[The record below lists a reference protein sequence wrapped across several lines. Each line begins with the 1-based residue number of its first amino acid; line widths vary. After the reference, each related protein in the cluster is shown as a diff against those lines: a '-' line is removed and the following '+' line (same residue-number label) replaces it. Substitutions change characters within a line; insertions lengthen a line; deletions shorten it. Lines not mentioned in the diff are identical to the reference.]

1 MDEEEAQSS
10 NAEVRLLEDEGE
22 RRLFRVESPPA
33 DWALNSL
40 LIKIDKGMKPGELE
54 EVKTLFKGQEGIGLK
69 VLEDIRRPLELFDI
83 LRQRTF
89 LDRYNMLYLQAML
102 FHIKRKDLLD
112 LAVEYAKS
120 CEGIVHFKSPP
131 TEPASWHEFVEFHV
145 AGTDS
150 YTTSSLEAI
159 RKLVATLVGKESK
172 YVTIAGIE
180 PSASLLITLMVPKN
194 CIQKLE
200 AELRLDSTVKQLVDL
215 GIDRVKINGRTFR
228 LKEVKSIEA
237 ESLIQQNQLA
247 DMYKKLRTTEEHLEE
262 RELECLKLNQQL
274 KKEVVKTTEVS
285 CRMMAVLMGTVFR
298 AYANMQIPKLSRQ
311 SALVYLQYW
320 YRRLEEQNISKETRE
335 VISNLLDANEIAVAA
350 RIQGAQ
356 TISLQDLQVASLEQ
370 AIAKEREQLGLFGTI
385 KTHLGKFQLESQKKN
400 IVQVQRTT
408 RIQLDKYI
416 YRVFREISDELS
428 ETERRQL
435 IEKYTWPENE
445 SLTSQ
450 IHNRDTPLIVCLL
463 HKECD
468 LIGSAVDAGLF
479 VIKLLKDVKREDLVQ
494 KFVTRMNEK
503 AQSSIQPT
511 SEELKEIQRQLN
523 LLHEKVDTI
532 QSRINPDN
540 MPLQPSINFCP
551 SLNMN
556 ALNFD
561 FRSEIFRQL
570 IKDHANVKEMPFTQ
584 HMTH

>member
-22 RRLFRVESPPA
+22 RRLFRVESPPP

-40 LIKIDKGMKPGELE
+40 LIKIDKGMTPGELE

-69 VLEDIRRPLELFDI
+69 VLEGIRRPLELFNI

-89 LDRYNMLYLQAML
+89 LDRYNMLYLEAML

-112 LAVEYAKS
+112 LAVEYSES

-145 AGTDS
+145 AGTGS
-150 YTTSSLEAI
+150 YNTSSLKAI
-159 RKLVATLVGKESK
+159 RELVATLVGKDPK
-172 YVTIAGIE
+172 CVTIAGIE

-200 AELRLDSTVKQLVDL
+200 AELLLDATVKQLVDL
-215 GIDRVKINGRTFR
+215 GIDRVKLNGRTFR

-274 KKEVVKTTEVS
+274 KKEVVKTIEVS
-285 CRMMAVLMGTVFR
+285 CRNMAVLMGTVFR
-298 AYANMQIPKLSRQ
+298 AYANMRIPKLSRQ
-311 SALVYLQYW
+311 SALVYLRYW
-320 YRRLEEQNISKETRE
+320 YRRLEQQNISKETRE
-335 VISNLLDANEIAVAA
+335 VISNLLDANGIAVAA
-350 RIQGAQ
+350 RIQEAQ
-356 TISLQDLQVASLEQ
+356 TISLHDLQVALLEQ
-370 AIAKEREQLGLFGTI
+370 AIAIEREQLGLFGTI

-400 IVQVQRTT
+400 IVQVQRTISST
-408 RIQLDKYI
+408 QFDEYS
-416 YRVFREISDELS
+416 YRVFEEISNLLS
-428 ETERRQL
+428 ETERRKL

-445 SLTSQ
+445 SLTSH
-450 IHNRDTPLIVCLL
+450 IRNKDKPLIACLL
-463 HKECD
+463 HKECE
-468 LIGSAVDAGLF
+468 LTGSVVEAGPF
-479 VIKLLKDVKREDLVQ
+479 VSKLLTDVKREDLVQ
-494 KFVTRMNEK
+494 KFATRWKEK
-503 AQSSIQPT
+503 AQSPIQP

-523 LLHEKVDTI
+523 LLHEKVDNI
-532 QSRINPDN
+532 QHRINPDN

-561 FRSEIFRQL
+561 FGSETFRKL
-570 IKDHANVKEMPFTQ
+570 IMDQANVKEMPLTQ
-584 HMTH
+584 HMS